1 MKTSTIVA
9 TVVGIAVGVY
19 SGTHLLIPL
28 ALTGL
33 LWWAARKLF
42 PDRSPGYLAA
52 AAVQAGHLLW
62 ITVGLIVIGALTVD
76 LLDIAILLIG
86 VVWLL
91 LRPGLAP
98 VIVLTIYQALA
109 LVINLF
115 AFLSF
120 PIGHNLHRALL
131 VHIIWRGLAMILMWR
146 GPPQGGRARRGRRV
160 LTAGRAVWSGEAPM
174 GVPGSLIARLQPLA
188 IELARPA

>member
-1 MKTSTIVA
+1 MKASAIVA
-9 TVVGIAVGVY
+9 ILVGIAVGVY
-19 SGTHLLIPL
+19 SGMHLLIPL
-28 ALTGL
+28 GLTGL
-33 LWWAARKLF
+33 AWWAIRALR
-42 PDRSPGYLAA
+42 PDRPPDYVAA

-62 ITVGLIVIGALTVD
+62 IAVGLVVIGALTVD
-76 LLDIAILLIG
+76 LVDIAILLIG

-91 LRPGLAP
+91 VRPGLAP

-131 VHIIWRGLAMILMWR
+131 VHILWRGLALILMWR
-146 GPPQGGRARRGRRV
+146 AHHKAKGLA
-160 LTAGRAVWSGEAPM
+160 EA
-174 GVPGSLIARLQPLA
+174 SAY
-188 IELARPA
+188 

>member
-1 MKTSTIVA
+1 MKPVAIVA
-9 TVVGIAVGVY
+9 TVIGVAVGAY

-33 LWWAARKLF
+33 VWWAGRKLF
-42 PDRSPGYLAA
+42 PGRSPDYVAA
-52 AAVQAGHLLW
+52 AAVQLGHLLW

-76 LLDIAILLIG
+76 LVDIAILLIG

-109 LVINLF
+109 LLINLF

-131 VHIIWRGLAMILMWR
+131 VHIIWRGLALSLMWR
-146 GPPQGGRARRGRRV
+146 AHHKAAG
-160 LTAGRAVWSGEAPM
+160 LTEA
-174 GVPGSLIARLQPLA
+174 SAY
-188 IELARPA
+188 

>member
-1 MKTSTIVA
+1 MKASTVVA
-9 TVVGIAVGVY
+9 TVVGIAVGAY

-42 PDRSPGYLAA
+42 PDRSPGYRAA

-62 ITVGLIVIGALTVD
+62 ITVGLLVIGALTVD
-76 LLDIAILLIG
+76 LVDIAILLTG

-109 LVINLF
+109 LLINLF

-131 VHIIWRGLAMILMWR
+131 VHIIWRGLAVILMWR
-146 GPPQGGRARRGRRV
+146 AHHKA
-160 LTAGRAVWSGEAPM
+160 AGLDEA
-174 GVPGSLIARLQPLA
+174 AA
-188 IELARPA
+188 Y

>member
-1 MKTSTIVA
+1 MKAPAIVA

-19 SGTHLLIPL
+19 SGMHLVIPL
-28 ALTGL
+28 VLTGL
-33 LWWAARKLF
+33 AWWAARALL
-42 PDRSPGYLAA
+42 PDHSPDYVAA

-62 ITVGLIVIGALTVD
+62 IAVGLVVIGALTVD
-76 LLDIAILLIG
+76 LVDIAILLIG
-86 VVWLL
+86 VVWLV

-109 LVINLF
+109 LIINLF

-131 VHIIWRGLAMILMWR
+131 VHILWRGLALILMWR
-146 GPPQGGRARRGRRV
+146 AHHKAKGLA
-160 LTAGRAVWSGEAPM
+160 EA
-174 GVPGSLIARLQPLA
+174 SAY
-188 IELARPA
+188 

>member
-1 MKTSTIVA
+1 MKPSAIVA

-19 SGTHLLIPL
+19 SGMHLLIPL
-28 ALTGL
+28 ALTAL
-33 LWWAARKLF
+33 VWWAFRTLL
-42 PDRSPGYLAA
+42 PDRSPDHVAA

-76 LLDIAILLIG
+76 LLDIAILLLG
-86 VVWLL
+86 VAWLL

-109 LVINLF
+109 LLINLF
-115 AFLSF
+115 AFLNF

-131 VHIIWRGLAMILMWR
+131 VHIIWRGLALILMWR
-146 GPPQGGRARRGRRV
+146 AHHNARG
-160 LTAGRAVWSGEAPM
+160 LAEA
-174 GVPGSLIARLQPLA
+174 SAY
-188 IELARPA
+188 

>member
-1 MKTSTIVA
+1 MKPSTIVA
-9 TVVGIAVGVY
+9 TVIAIAVGVY

-33 LWWAARKLF
+33 AWWAGRKLF
-42 PDRSPGYLAA
+42 PERSRGYVAA

-62 ITVGLIVIGALTVD
+62 IAVGLVVIGALTVD
-76 LLDIAILLIG
+76 LVDIAILLVG
-86 VVWLL
+86 VAWLL

-98 VIVLTIYQALA
+98 VIVLTIYQGLA
-109 LVINLF
+109 LLINLF

-131 VHIIWRGLAMILMWR
+131 VHIIWRGLALILMWR
-146 GPPQGGRARRGRRV
+146 AHHKA
-160 LTAGRAVWSGEAPM
+160 AGLHESAAY
-174 GVPGSLIARLQPLA
+174 
-188 IELARPA
+188 